1 MNQALIK
8 DRNRFIEAYS
18 KATNAATGSAV
29 DANANITQKTLASL
43 ESELYKP
50 LTITINRERVTSYMT
65 DALKEKYLSD
75 LESHLIYTND

>member
-8 DRNRFIEAYS
+8 DRNRFIESYS

-43 ESELYKP
+43 ESEL
-50 LTITINRERVTSYMT
+50 
-65 DALKEKYLSD
+65 
-75 LESHLIYTND
+75 